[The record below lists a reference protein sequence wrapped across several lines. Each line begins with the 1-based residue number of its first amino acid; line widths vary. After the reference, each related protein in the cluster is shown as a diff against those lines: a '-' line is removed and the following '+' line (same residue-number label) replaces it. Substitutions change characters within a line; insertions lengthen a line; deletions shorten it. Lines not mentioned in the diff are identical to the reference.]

1 MRRPVLLHQY
11 QVAPV
16 LLHFVALQVA
26 QLYAHRLHLHVPI
39 VAANCATKR
48 IAELTVT
55 IVNITISHRVIKK
68 TLQNK
73 RVSID
78 SHFRTES
85 TVQHKQQQNEMK
97 VNCTSF
103 QEGSNNVLRYKTKK

>member
-26 QLYAHRLHLHVPI
+26 QLYAHGLHLHVPI
-39 VAANCATKR
+39 VAANCATER
-48 IAELTVT
+48 IAEFTVT

-68 TLQNK
+68 TLQIK

-78 SHFRTES
+78 THFRTES
-85 TVQHKQQQNEMK
+85 NVQQKQRQNDT
-97 VNCTSF
+97 NI
-103 QEGSNNVLRYKTKK
+103 

>member
-1 MRRPVLLHQY
+1 MRRSVLLHQY

-26 QLYAHRLHLHVPI
+26 QLYAHGLHLHVPV
-39 VAANCATKR
+39 VAANCATEG
-48 IAELTVT
+48 IAEFTVT
-55 IVNITISHRVIKK
+55 TVNITISNQVIKK

-78 SHFRTES
+78 SHFRAES
-85 TVQHKQQQNEMK
+85 TVQHKQRQNDT
-97 VNCTSF
+97 NI
-103 QEGSNNVLRYKTKK
+103 

>member
-16 LLHFVALQVA
+16 LLHFVALQVT
-26 QLYAHRLHLHVPI
+26 QLYAHGLHLHMPI
-39 VAANCATKR
+39 VAANCATER
-48 IAELTVT
+48 IAEFTVT
-55 IVNITISHRVIKK
+55 NVNITISHRVIKK

-85 TVQHKQQQNEMK
+85 TKQHKQRQNDT
-97 VNCTSF
+97 NI
-103 QEGSNNVLRYKTKK
+103 